1 MSIAAMN
8 WAWAQALP
16 PSSKLVLMAL
26 ADAADE
32 VGQCFPRIRVIAK
45 KCCISERTVQRVI
58 KEFERDNVLVVQRHY
73 RDNGAQT
80 SNRYQLQMWTADKM
94 SPGQMARN
102 TPPDRMSPPPRH
114 ACRGGGDAAVSP
126 QELPTKPS
134 VETTTTCASLV
145 EPSACTNLVMPRR
158 LPQGDR
164 PGIVTLLREVP
175 EADAQVL
182 LDELEAALEVPGT
195 IKTTPGR
202 WFYGLVQR
210 YVQGKFN
217 PVGAPLVAARRAKA
231 NVPVKAERRAVVDPE
246 VARSHIAKIA
256 AVLRVTSEVAK

>member
-1 MSIAAMN
+1 
-8 WAWAQALP
+8 
-16 PSSKLVLMAL
+16 
-26 ADAADE
+26 
-32 VGQCFPRIRVIAK
+32 
-45 KCCISERTVQRVI
+45 
-58 KEFERDNVLVVQRHY
+58 
-73 RDNGAQT
+73 
-80 SNRYQLQMWTADKM
+80 
-94 SPGQMARN
+94 
-102 TPPDRMSPPPRH
+102 
-114 ACRGGGDAAVSP
+114 
-126 QELPTKPS
+126 
-134 VETTTTCASLV
+134 
-145 EPSACTNLVMPRR
+145 
-158 LPQGDR
+158 
-164 PGIVTLLREVP
+164 VTLLREVP

>member
-1 MSIAAMN
+1 MH
-8 WAWAQALP
+8 WAWEQTLP

-26 ADAADE
+26 ADIADDAGKCWPG
-32 VGQCFPRIRVIAK
+32 VRLIAR
-45 KCCISERTVQRVI
+45 KCCVSERTVQRVI
-58 KEFERDNVLVVQRHY
+58 RQFECDQVLVVEPRNNTVH
-73 RDNGAQT
+73 RGQT
-80 SNRYQLQMWTADKM
+80 SNIYRLQMSSFDKM
-94 SPGQMARN
+94 SPGAISQGKSVAK
-102 TPPDRMSPPPRH
+102 MSPPPRH
-114 ACRGGGDAAVSP
+114 KCRGDGDAAVSP
-126 QELPTKPS
+126 QELPTEPPI
-134 VETTTTCASLV
+134 ETTTTCASLV
-145 EPSACTNLVMPRR
+145 EPSACSNLVMPRM

-210 YVQGKFN
+210 YAQGKFN

-246 VARSHIAKIA
+246 VARAHIAKIA
-256 AVLRVTSEVAK
+256 SVLRVTNEVAE